1 MGPYTPSLFRV
12 SMAMLMHC
20 WVCVIALSLTMTTSN
35 ALQRISLKKMP
46 SIRETLHEM
55 GVSPAQLFTE
65 LAQKS
70 KDDLSPSNGT
80 APTPLINYLD
90 TQYYGEISIGSPAQM
105 FNVVFDTGSAN
116 LWVPSY
122 SCSPLYTACFTHN
135 RYDSSKSRTHI
146 KNGTGFSI
154 QYASGNVRGFLSEDV
169 VVVGGIPVVQV
180 FAEATAL
187 PAIPFIFAKFDGVL
201 GMGYPNV
208 AIDGITPVFDRIM
221 SQHVLKEEVFS
232 VYYSK
237 DPMHKPGGEL
247 VMGGTDPEYYTGTF
261 NYMGT
266 SEAGKWEVNMK
277 GVTVGEEMLFC
288 KEGCTAV
295 IDTGS
300 SYITG
305 PASSVSV
312 LMKTIGATELAE
324 GGHTVNCDLVK
335 SLPSVTFHL
344 GGHEYSLTEEDYIL
358 WQSQFGED
366 ICSVTFRGLD
376 VPPPTGPIWILGA
389 NFIARYYTEFDR
401 RNNRIGFATA
411 V

>member
-1 MGPYTPSLFRV
+1 
-12 SMAMLMHC
+12 MALLMKC
-20 WVCVIALSLTMTTSN
+20 LVCVIALSLTLTASH
-35 ALQRISLKKMP
+35 ALQRIALKRMP
-46 SIRETLHEM
+46 SIRETLHGM
-55 GVSPAQLFTE
+55 GVSPTQFFAE
-65 LAQKS
+65 VAQKS
-70 KDDLSPSNGT
+70 KDDPSPSNGT
-80 APTPLINYLD
+80 TPLTNYLD
-90 TQYYGEISIGSPAQM
+90 TQYYGEISIGSPAQT

-116 LWVPSY
+116 LWVPS
-122 SCSPLYTACFTHN
+122 SHCSPLYTACFTHN
-135 RYDSSKSRTHI
+135 RYDATNSLTHI

-169 VVVGGIPVVQV
+169 VVVGGIPVVQM

-201 GMGYPNV
+201 GMGYPNT

-221 SQHVLKEEVFS
+221 SQQILKKQVFS

-247 VMGGTDPEYYTGTF
+247 VLGGTDPNYFTGNF
-261 NYMGT
+261 NYIDT
-266 SEAGKWEVNMK
+266 SQAGKWEVNMK
-277 GVTVGEEMLFC
+277 GISVGEEMLFC
-288 KEGCTAV
+288 MAGCTAV

-305 PASSVSV
+305 PASSVSM

-324 GGHTVNCDLVK
+324 GGFTVNCDQVK

-344 GGHEYSLTEEDYIL
+344 GGHGYVLTVEDYIL
-358 WQSQFGED
+358 WESQFGED

-401 RNNRIGFATA
+401 RNNRIGFAIA

>member
-1 MGPYTPSLFRV
+1 
-12 SMAMLMHC
+12 MALGMHG
-20 WVCVIALSLTMTTSN
+20 WVLLLLSVAAASKQALH
-35 ALQRISLKKMP
+35 RISLKKMP
-46 SIRETLHEM
+46 SIRETLQDM
-55 GVSPAQLFTE
+55 GITPEEIIAQLI
-65 LAQKS
+65 QKRG
-70 KDDLSPSNGT
+70 DSPSPRNGT
-80 APTPLINYLD
+80 APTPLTNYLD
-90 TQYYGEISIGSPAQM
+90 TQYFGEISIGSPAQM

-116 LWVPSY
+116 LWIPSY
-122 SCSPLYTACFTHN
+122 NCSPLYTACFTHN
-135 RYDSSKSRTHI
+135 RYDGSKSHTHI
-146 KNGTGFSI
+146 QNGTGFSI

-187 PAIPFIFAKFDGVL
+187 PAIPFVFAKFDGVL
-201 GMGYPNV
+201 GMGYPDV

-232 VYYSK
+232 VYYSR
-237 DPMHKPGGEL
+237 DPKRKPGGEL
-247 VMGGTDPEYYTGTF
+247 VLGGTDPDYYTGSFSYLDTK
-261 NYMGT
+261 
-266 SEAGKWEVNMK
+266 EEGKWEVSMK
-277 GVTVGEEMLFC
+277 GVSVGTDMLFC

-305 PASSVSV
+305 PASSISV

-324 GGHTVNCDLVK
+324 GGYTVNCDLVK

-344 GGHEYSLTEEDYIL
+344 GGQEYPLTEEDYIL

-366 ICSVTFRGLD
+366 ICTVTFKGLD

-401 RNNRIGFATA
+401 HNNRIGFAKA

>member
-1 MGPYTPSLFRV
+1 MAVGMKVHGVALLLL
-12 SMAMLMHC
+12 SMAAASKPVLKKYPKAPLH
-20 WVCVIALSLTMTTSN
+20 
-35 ALQRISLKKMP
+35 RISLKKMP
-46 SIRETLHEM
+46 SIRETMLDM
-55 GVSPAQLFTE
+55 GVTPEEVFAQL
-65 LAQKS
+65 LQKES
-70 KDDLSPSNGT
+70 HTSLKNGT
-80 APTPLINYLD
+80 APTPLTNYLD
-90 TQYYGEISIGSPAQM
+90 TQYFGEISIGSPAQM

-116 LWVPSY
+116 LWIPSHD
-122 SCSPLYTACFTHN
+122 CSPLFTACFTHN
-135 RYDSSKSRTHI
+135 RYEASKSTTHI
-146 KNGTGFSI
+146 QNGTGFSI

-201 GMGYPNV
+201 GMGYPDV

-221 SQHVLKEEVFS
+221 SQQILQQEVFS
-232 VYYSK
+232 VFYSR
-237 DPMHKPGGEL
+237 DPKRMPGGEL
-247 VMGGTDPEYYTGTF
+247 VLGGTDPNYYTGSF
-261 NYMGT
+261 NYLFT
-266 SEAGKWEVNMK
+266 KEEGKWEVSMK
-277 GVTVGEEMLFC
+277 GVSVGADMLFC

-305 PASSVSV
+305 PASSISV
-312 LMKTIGATELAE
+312 LMRTIGATELAE
-324 GGHTVNCDLVK
+324 GGYTVNCDLVK

-344 GGHEYSLTEEDYIL
+344 GDQEYPLTEEDYIL

-366 ICSVTFRGLD
+366 ICTVTFKGLD

-401 RNNRIGFATA
+401 HNNRIGFAKA

>member
-1 MGPYTPSLFRV
+1 
-12 SMAMLMHC
+12 MAPLMNYCMCLAVLSSAVTASH
-20 WVCVIALSLTMTTSN
+20 ALR
-35 ALQRISLKKMP
+35 RISLKKMP
-46 SIRETLHEM
+46 SIRETMREM
-55 GVSPAQLFTE
+55 SISAEQILTE

-70 KDDLSPSNGT
+70 TDDNKNGT
-80 APTPLINYLD
+80 VPTPLTNYLD
-90 TQYYGEISIGSPAQM
+90 TQYFGEISIGSPAQM

-116 LWVPSY
+116 LWVPSQ
-122 SCSPLYTACFTHN
+122 SCSPFSTACYTHN
-135 RYDSSKSRTHI
+135 RYDASKSWTYVE
-146 KNGTGFSI
+146 NGTGFSI

-180 FAEATAL
+180 FAEATSLSAM
-187 PAIPFIFAKFDGVL
+187 PFIFAKFDGVL

-232 VYYSK
+232 VYYSR
-237 DPMHKPGGEL
+237 DPKHSPGGEL
-247 VMGGTDPEYYTGTF
+247 VLGGTDPNYYTGNF
-261 NYMGT
+261 NYMDT
-266 SEAGKWEVNMK
+266 RETGKWEVTMK
-277 GVTVGEEMLFC
+277 GVSVGMEMMFC
-288 KEGCTAV
+288 AEGCTAV

-312 LMKTIGATELAE
+312 LMQTIGAQLDES
-324 GGHTVNCDLVK
+324 GYKVNCNTVK

-344 GGHEYSLTEEDYIL
+344 GGQEYSLTQEDYIL
-358 WQSQFGED
+358 WQSHIEGD
-366 ICSVTFRGLD
+366 VCTVTFRALD

>member
-1 MGPYTPSLFRV
+1 
-12 SMAMLMHC
+12 MALLMLC
-20 WVCVIALSLTMTTSN
+20 WVCVIALSLTMTTSH
-35 ALQRISLKKMP
+35 ALLRISLKKMP
-46 SIRETLHEM
+46 SIRETLHEI
-55 GVSPAQLFTE
+55 GVSPAQLFAE

-70 KDDLSPSNGT
+70 KNDLSPSNGT
-80 APTPLINYLD
+80 APTPLTNYLD

-135 RYDSSKSRTHI
+135 RYDGSKSRTHV

-154 QYASGNVRGFLSEDV
+154 QYASGNIRGFLSEDV

-221 SQHVLKEEVFS
+221 SQHVLKDEVFS

-237 DPMHKPGGEL
+237 
-247 VMGGTDPEYYTGTF
+247 
-261 NYMGT
+261 
-266 SEAGKWEVNMK
+266 
-277 GVTVGEEMLFC
+277 VTVGEEMLFC

-324 GGHTVNCDLVK
+324 GGYTVNCDLVK

-344 GGHEYSLTEEDYIL
+344 GGHEYALTEEDYIL

>member
-1 MGPYTPSLFRV
+1 ALVHVVYLLTSSLK
-12 SMAMLMHC
+12 
-20 WVCVIALSLTMTTSN
+20 VIIT
-35 ALQRISLKKMP
+35 RYLKKMP
-46 SIRETLHEM
+46 SIRQTLQEM
-55 GVSPAQLFTE
+55 GVSPAQVFPE
-65 LAQKS
+65 LARKAG
-70 KDDLSPSNGT
+70 DILSLQNGT
-80 APTPLINYLD
+80 APTPLTNYLD
-90 TQYYGEISIGSPAQM
+90 TQYFGEISIGSPAQM

-122 SCSPLYTACFTHN
+122 ECSPLYTACFTHN
-135 RYDSSKSRTHI
+135 RYDSSKSQTHI

-154 QYASGNVRGFLSEDV
+154 HYASGNVRGFLSEDV

-201 GMGYPNV
+201 GMGYPNM

-232 VYYSK
+232 VYYSR
-237 DPMHKPGGEL
+237 DPSHIPGGEIVL
-247 VMGGTDPEYYTGTF
+247 GGTDPSYYTGSFSYVET
-261 NYMGT
+261 NDM
-266 SEAGKWEVNMK
+266 GKWEVKMK
-277 GVTVGEEMLFC
+277 GVSVGAEILFC

-300 SYITG
+300 SYVTG
-305 PASSVSV
+305 PASSVSI
-312 LMKTIGATELAE
+312 LMKAIGAVELNE
-324 GGHTVNCDLVK
+324 GGYTVSCDLVK
-335 SLPSVTFHL
+335 SLPSISFHM
-344 GGHEYSLTEEDYIL
+344 GDEEYALTEEDYIL

-366 ICSVTFRGLD
+366 ICTVAFRELD
-376 VPPPTGPIWILGA
+376 VPPPLGPVWILGA

-401 RNNRIGFATA
+401 RKNRIGFAKA

>member
-1 MGPYTPSLFRV
+1 
-12 SMAMLMHC
+12 MAPLMNYWMCLAVLSSTVAASH
-20 WVCVIALSLTMTTSN
+20 ALR
-35 ALQRISLKKMP
+35 RISLKKMP
-46 SIRETLHEM
+46 SIRETLREM
-55 GVSPAQLFTE
+55 SVLPEQIMTE

-70 KDDLSPSNGT
+70 TDNHKNGT
-80 APTPLINYLD
+80 VPTPLTNYLD
-90 TQYYGEISIGSPAQM
+90 TQYFGEISIGSPAQM

-116 LWVPSY
+116 LWVPSQ
-122 SCSPLYTACFTHN
+122 SCSPFSTACYTHN
-135 RYDSSKSRTHI
+135 RYDASKSRTYVE
-146 KNGTGFSI
+146 NGTGFSI

-180 FAEATAL
+180 FAEATSLSAM
-187 PAIPFIFAKFDGVL
+187 PFIFAKFDGVL

-221 SQHVLKEEVFS
+221 SQHVLKEQVFS
-232 VYYSK
+232 VYYSR
-237 DPMHKPGGEL
+237 DPKHSPGGEL
-247 VMGGTDPEYYTGTF
+247 VLGGTDPNYYTGNF
-261 NYMGT
+261 NYMDT
-266 SEAGKWEVNMK
+266 RETGKWEVTMK
-277 GVTVGEEMLFC
+277 GVSVGMEMMFC
-288 KEGCTAV
+288 AEGCTAV

-305 PASSVSV
+305 PASSVSI
-312 LMKTIGATELAE
+312 LMQAIGAQLDES
-324 GGHTVNCDLVK
+324 GYKVNCDTVK

-344 GGHEYSLTEEDYIL
+344 GGQEYSLTQEDYIL
-358 WQSQFGED
+358 WQSHIKGD
-366 ICSVTFRGLD
+366 VCTVTFRGLD